1 MSSPTLGLKG
11 RPALC
16 SMIASTR
23 NLFVGRKRKRVA
35 HNPESAEQETG
46 NAAKSNPSK
55 RHRDRLNVEFDN
67 LLRLLPTSEDI
78 AGRLDKLSILRLS
91 VSCLRLKR
99 FFEATLGQQKKCP
112 PAEQANNARLDWQL
126 PNHGN
131 VILSEG
137 ELLLQALNG
146 FVLVVTTEGDIFYAS
161 PTIQE
166 YVGFHQTAVLHQ
178 PVYELLHPEDRD
190 EFRRQL
196 HWALDPVPRSN
207 MAQSG
212 NSTNVD
218 VITRYDPQQL
228 PPENST
234 FLERNFVCK
243 MRSLLNNPSGYMALN
258 VEGKLKYLHGQNK
271 RAEDGTLLPPQ
282 LALFAIA
289 TPLQVPSILE
299 IRTRSALFQTKH
311 KLDFSPVA
319 CDTKARI
326 VLGYSE
332 LELCMRGSGYQFIH
346 ADDML
351 YCADNHVR
359 LMKTGESGMTIFRL
373 LTKQNVWIWVQA
385 NARLVYKNGL
395 PDCIIAKQRL
405 LTDKE
410 GLDHFQKRTVPFPL
424 PFSTGEAVLYDHG
437 LPMLGLTGSFLSES
451 SNSSVQQSGYMDP
464 NSLLG
469 VMMSQD
475 KAVYVRPP
483 ATEPKYSISRV
494 SGGVELGGSA
504 LGPQNGEK
512 NIKEEEGSFKQDDD
526 LLSLL
531 DDMLQGDND
540 EAFTGFPNVL
550 ESLGPEDLELMHWVE
565 STLTVEGVSESPL
578 SDVLTNDQV
587 LSYVQESLKK
597 KELGPCPL
605 NSLPPGM
612 GPRRQSAQRSDTT
625 QDRGKGSPWM
635 PASSGQPGAP
645 SSMPQPPSKVNRL
658 THGLV
663 PPCSL
668 AHRMQHSQH
677 RGQWP
682 HPAQRLPPTQSP
694 APGQRQCAQQQARC
708 EQRAARRDLKLPQRV
723 HWQQSDRYLQQP
735 GDPNPFPVGM
745 LNPSCASGY
754 PHSGRADS
762 QQNVPLL
769 NLAPTPANVTVCGAP
784 SQQSRLDF
792 SHPGIALPSY
802 GQETQGATSWFPRE
816 NQASGTLFP
825 CFSSPTPPRKSA
837 NLPVFH
843 PASTVPLCHEYSH
856 LHPEDQNGWH
866 PVDLYKMKEDSNGFL
881 GFHPAL
887 NGTPIF
893 GNGSAQ

>member
-1 MSSPTLGLKG
+1 
-11 RPALC
+11 
-16 SMIASTR
+16 
-23 NLFVGRKRKRVA
+23 
-35 HNPESAEQETG
+35 
-46 NAAKSNPSK
+46 
-55 RHRDRLNVEFDN
+55 
-67 LLRLLPTSEDI
+67 
-78 AGRLDKLSILRLS
+78 
-91 VSCLRLKR
+91 
-99 FFEATLGQQKKCP
+99 
-112 PAEQANNARLDWQL
+112 
-126 PNHGN
+126 
-131 VILSEG
+131 
-137 ELLLQALNG
+137 
-146 FVLVVTTEGDIFYAS
+146 
-161 PTIQE
+161 
-166 YVGFHQTAVLHQ
+166 
-178 PVYELLHPEDRD
+178 
-190 EFRRQL
+190 
-196 HWALDPVPRSN
+196 
-207 MAQSG
+207 
-212 NSTNVD
+212 
-218 VITRYDPQQL
+218 
-228 PPENST
+228 
-234 FLERNFVCK
+234 
-243 MRSLLNNPSGYMALN
+243 
-258 VEGKLKYLHGQNK
+258 
-271 RAEDGTLLPPQ
+271 
-282 LALFAIA
+282 
-289 TPLQVPSILE
+289 
-299 IRTRSALFQTKH
+299 
-311 KLDFSPVA
+311 
-319 CDTKARI
+319 
-326 VLGYSE
+326 
-332 LELCMRGSGYQFIH
+332 
-346 ADDML
+346 
-351 YCADNHVR
+351 
-359 LMKTGESGMTIFRL
+359 
-373 LTKQNVWIWVQA
+373 
-385 NARLVYKNGL
+385 
-395 PDCIIAKQRL
+395 
-405 LTDKE
+405 DKE